1 MSSNKKIAQ
10 QYAKKVYS
18 VLKVDGQWFSK
29 LDNAPTNQKNMII
42 RQYGKIF
49 GKDNVKWDRETH
61 FVTCTRSA

>member
-10 QYAKKVYS
+10 QYAKKAYS
-18 VLKVDGQWFSK
+18 VLKVGGIWSSI
-29 LDNAPTNQKNMII
+29 LNNVPSNQKKMII